1 MKSSNQEDI
10 KKEFAAKNFVEAK
23 FEIRPK
29 FGAKP
34 IFRPSERPGQRWGQ
48 VRPIQVLENAYPT
61 QQGIAS
67 HQIIKYVK
75 YC

>member
-34 IFRPSERPGQRWGQ
+34 IFRPSERPGQR
-48 VRPIQVLENAYPT
+48 
-61 QQGIAS
+61 
-67 HQIIKYVK
+67 
-75 YC
+75 